1 MLSIFD
7 DKILNVT
14 IYISLWKC
22 VLYIKKTYLNLPLSF
37 FFRILIFSIIFS
49 ISSSCLAS
57 I

>member
-22 VLYIKKTYLNLPLSF
+22 AIYIKKNLFEFACVTF
-37 FFRILIFSIIFS
+37 F
-49 ISSSCLAS
+49 
-57 I
+57 